1 MVEKV
6 TIMQYIC
13 GNCLSLKFT
22 KKNFRHQIVC
32 YAGIPWDEKKIKKKC
47 FRTKLFQL
55 KASGDW

>member
-32 YAGIPWDEKKIKKKC
+32 YAGIPWDEKKS
-47 FRTKLFQL
+47 
-55 KASGDW
+55 ASEQSYFN